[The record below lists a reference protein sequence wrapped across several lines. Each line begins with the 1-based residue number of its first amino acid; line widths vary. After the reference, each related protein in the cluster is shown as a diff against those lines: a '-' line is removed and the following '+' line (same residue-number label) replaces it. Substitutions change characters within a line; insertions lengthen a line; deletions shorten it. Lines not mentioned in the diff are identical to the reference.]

1 MVESAAGLLS
11 ILLKKKTV
19 VKITDGCY
27 LPDEVKEDGGAERTA
42 LCKSD
47 RDIEDISTCLCQSVC
62 RTK

>member
-42 LCKSD
+42 LC
-47 RDIEDISTCLCQSVC
+47 IQ
-62 RTK
+62 